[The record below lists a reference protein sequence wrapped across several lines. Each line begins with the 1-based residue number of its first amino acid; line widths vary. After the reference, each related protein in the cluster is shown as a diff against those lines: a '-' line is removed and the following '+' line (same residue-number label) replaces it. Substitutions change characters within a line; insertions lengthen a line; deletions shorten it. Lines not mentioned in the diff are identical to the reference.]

1 MKGKQCFIPSPWR
14 SFLHLCWR
22 RQLLPG
28 HQTLGANQPLP
39 SEARKRPR
47 TTPLCLKGS
56 LHTSRHPPQG
66 HSLHC
71 KHTLGAAIQWTWST
85 TLGRLVHV
93 ACCLTERG
101 GCPRSSA
108 RKQAASWR
116 SKCRSWCPLC
126 VRLCAGRARRH
137 SGWFWEEHAGAT
149 RWTTKSTQA
158 SREAK
163 DGDRLEEDRKI

>member
-1 MKGKQCFIPSPWR
+1 MTEKGKKNSQFVSVHGHLNLNGAAKKKINLLLNNERETMLHSLSLEVISAPVLKKTTSPWPSDTR
-14 SFLHLCWR
+14 SR
-22 RQLLPG
+22 P
-28 HQTLGANQPLP
+28 PLP

-93 ACCLTERG
+93 ACCLTEREADVLDRALENRQLHG
-101 GCPRSSA
+101 GQSA
-108 RKQAASWR
+108 GVDV
-116 SKCRSWCPLC
+116 LC
-126 VRLCAGRARRH
+126 V
-137 SGWFWEEHAGAT
+137 
-149 RWTTKSTQA
+149 
-158 SREAK
+158 
-163 DGDRLEEDRKI
+163 

>member
-85 TLGRLVHV
+85 TPGRLVHV
-93 ACCLTERG
+93 ACCLTEREADVLDRALENRQLHG
-101 GCPRSSA
+101 GQSA
-108 RKQAASWR
+108 GVDV
-116 SKCRSWCPLC
+116 LC
-126 VRLCAGRARRH
+126 VWGSVQGGLGGTPVDFGKSMLEQLDGRQNLHKPAEKPKMVT
-137 SGWFWEEHAGAT
+137 G
-149 RWTTKSTQA
+149 
-158 SREAK
+158 
-163 DGDRLEEDRKI
+163 